1 MAGLNFLDQLDD
13 EQTQNA
19 VRVAEAAKKAGVDPQ
34 LAVAIAFKEGG
45 LRMNAPRG
53 SSGEIGMM
61 QVMPA
66 TGKGMGFSEKDLSD
80 PKKNI
85 DAGIKYL
92 KQALSETDGDT
103 KLAAAYYN
111 GGPGALEALRSGNKP
126 DPRVIDYIKSLN
138 GYDTFKT
145 PVEVGTPPPKAESP
159 GFGLEPSPE
168 TDAQRDARIAKDIA
182 ADERRMGQLFGGGVG
197 AGVSAGM
204 GLKGIAGNVAKSTG
218 QAAEQGRIAAQRAAG
233 MLGGLPPS
241 GMPPGAPTAPP
252 AGGAGAPPMAGGPRQ
267 LGIPG
272 TYPTTT
278 GPGSAVFN
286 YGRAYGL
293 PEIEAGKALGTGKA
307 EGEVWDL
314 LTKRQ
319 QAMTDIQ
326 RRFPTETYAENPRFG
341 GILTQ
346 QQGAGAGP
354 RASYVQTPPA
364 PAGAPAGVPPGAPAG
379 APQAS
384 GLRQLPPRQPIPM
397 MPKQPSG
404 LQMVTQELKSLAQP
418 MIAGT
423 KAVGRYAVPP
433 LALAGAGGELADVL
447 SETRKDEPDYI
458 KAGLSGLS
466 GAAGLAALYPPLT
479 IPAGILGGGAALIN
493 YLRDQ
498 YLLGQENKNA
508 PVPPSGGYVSP

>member
-34 LAVAIAFKEGG
+34 LAVAIAFKESG

-53 SSGEIGMM
+53 SSGEIGIM

-66 TGKGMGFSEKDLSD
+66 TGKGMGFSEQDLSD
-80 PKKNI
+80 PQKNI
-85 DAGIKYL
+85 EAGVKYL

-126 DPRVIDYIKSLN
+126 DPRVIDYIKALN

-159 GFGLEPSPE
+159 GFGSGPPPE
-168 TDAQRDARIAKDIA
+168 TDAERDARIAKDIA
-182 ADERRMGQLFGGGVG
+182 ADERRMGRLFGGGVG

-204 GLKGIAGNVAKSTG
+204 GLKGIAGNVARSTG
-218 QAAEQGRIAAQRAAG
+218 QSAEQGRIAAQRAAG
-233 MLGGLPPS
+233 TLGGLPS
-241 GMPPGAPTAPP
+241 QGMPPGAPTAPP
-252 AGGAGAPPMAGGPRQ
+252 ADGVGGLRPTGGPRQ
-267 LGIPG
+267 LGVPG
-272 TYPTTT
+272 TYPTAS
-278 GPGSAVFN
+278 GPGSATFN
-286 YGRAYGL
+286 YARVMGL
-293 PEIEAGKALGTGKA
+293 PEIEAGKALGMGS
-307 EGEVWDL
+307 EQGETWDL
-314 LTKRQ
+314 LKKRQ
-319 QAMTDIQ
+319 EGLNRVQQMGGG
-326 RRFPTETYAENPRFG
+326 FAENPRYG
-341 GILTQ
+341 GIMTP

-354 RASYVQTPPA
+354 RASYVQTPAA
-364 PAGAPAGVPPGAPAG
+364 PAGAPAG

-384 GLRQLPPRQPIPM
+384 GLRQLPPRQPISM

-418 MIAGT
+418 MIAGAKT
-423 KAVGRYAVPP
+423 VGRYAVPP

-479 IPAGILGGGAALIN
+479 IPAGIVGGGAALIN

-498 YLLGQENKNA
+498 YLLGQQNKNA